1 MIITSY
7 DSVGLYYDSQ
17 PSPRVIDDWTKVVIT
32 LEPVGG
38 KIEELVDLTLVDDK
52 QNVRVVYSLEGV
64 LDANDATYIASF
76 FASNSQR
83 IAQLSSVG
91 INDVVCTDKKLE
103 FGLFGGRS
111 YRAKVKMTLKCK
123 NLGSVY

>member
-1 MIITSY
+1 
-7 DSVGLYYDSQ
+7 
-17 PSPRVIDDWTKVVIT
+17 VVIT